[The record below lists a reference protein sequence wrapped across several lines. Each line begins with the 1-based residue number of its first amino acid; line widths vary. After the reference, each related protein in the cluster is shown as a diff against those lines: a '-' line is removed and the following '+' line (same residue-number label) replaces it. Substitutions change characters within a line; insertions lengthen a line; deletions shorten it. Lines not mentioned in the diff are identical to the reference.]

1 MSEKSML
8 DIAKER
14 FVSFETERAKAAAL
28 IAIAEQA
35 KRIADALNS
44 IDGVLVNAR
53 GQDGAIKVDAW
64 TYDARRELG

>member
-1 MSEKSML
+1 MSKDML

-14 FVSFETERAKAAAL
+14 FVSFETERAQAAAL

-44 IDGVLVNAR
+44 IDGVLVNASD
-53 GQDGAIKVDAW
+53 QDGAIKVEAW